1 MQNNFL
7 DTILINIQN
16 CDKSYYSNALILNA
30 IFSYKNIGLV
40 NNKIVITDIA
50 CSSFPTSDY
59 LEFFK
64 FLKSA
69 GFTDFIFAE
78 QSTATMMLLN
88 QMLSL
93 GNTKVVGAV
102 SISLYN
108 YILPALIISFKQVL
122 TFCQLYVIIVL

>member
-16 CDKSYYSNALILNA
+16 GDKSYYSNALILNA

-93 GNTKVVGAV
+93 GNTKIVGGV
-102 SISLYN
+102 SFSLYN
-108 YILPALIISFKQVL
+108 YILPALIISFK
-122 TFCQLYVIIVL
+122 